1 MDFEGKDELKK
12 DVEKRKL
19 TKMVNH
25 PAEFASTYPPEYEML
40 DACLD
45 EILDMLY
52 DIKKYKE
59 IAKLFGIRPL
69 IFAKWTR
76 ESNKVMEIKEALELS
91 SETYMQAGLETL
103 DEGLNDPN
111 PNVAL
116 TGLYREKALYLS
128 RLAGF
133 KSPRT
138 YGKNA
143 DEGNTQPIIQIVN
156 PENWQKLLG
165 DMLQAKQ
172 ISEAQEVDD
181 DGNDVS

>member
-1 MDFEGKDELKK
+1 MEFQGKDELKK
-12 DVEKRKL
+12 DSEKRKL

-25 PAEFASTYPPEYEML
+25 PAEFVSSYPPEYEML

-52 DIKKYKE
+52 DIKTYKE
-59 IAKLFGIRPL
+59 IAKFFGIRPL

-76 ESNKVMEIKEALELS
+76 ESHKIMEIKEALELS
-91 SETYMQAGLETL
+91 SETYMQEGLVVL

-133 KSPRT
+133 RAPRV
-138 YGKNA
+138 YGRNA
-143 DEGNTQPIIQIVN
+143 DEGNTQPIIQIVQ
-156 PENWQKLLG
+156 PEQWQKLIG
-165 DMLQAKQ
+165 DMLNAKG
-172 ISEAQEVDD
+172 ISEAHGVDE
-181 DGNDVS
+181 DGNEV